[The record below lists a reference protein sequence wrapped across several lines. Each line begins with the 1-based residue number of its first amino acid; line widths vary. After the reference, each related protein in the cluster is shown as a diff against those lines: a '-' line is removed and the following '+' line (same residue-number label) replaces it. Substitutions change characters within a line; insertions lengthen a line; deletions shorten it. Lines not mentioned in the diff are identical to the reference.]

1 MVDKIYA
8 HDGIDWG
15 NVRMLEHLVAT
26 AAVENNEVI
35 SWSTTNDRTIY
46 GVCDRNAA
54 IGEEFNLAIEC
65 AVYIDKEAVALKAG
79 DSFQRH
85 ATNATVT
92 TLAAG
97 AYMGYVLKP
106 AASDDAA
113 AKVAFGAE
121 SPARKGAVG
130 DVVSATNIIDA
141 TDAGSALTQIN
152 ALLAVM
158 RTLEI
163 IGPDAT

>member
-1 MVDKIYA
+1 MTLYA
-8 HDGIDWG
+8 HEGVDWG
-15 NVRMLEHLVAT
+15 NVRMLENLVAT
-26 AAVENNEVI
+26 AAVENNQVLE
-35 SWSTTNDRTIY
+35 WERTDGRKIW

-65 AVYIDKEAVALKAG
+65 AVYFDKEAVAFKVG
-79 DSFQRH
+79 DSFQKH
-85 ATNATVT
+85 ASNDTVT

-97 AYMGYVLKP
+97 AYMGYVIKP

-113 AKVAFGAE
+113 VKVTLGGE
-121 SPARKGAVG
+121 SPARKGAIG
-130 DVVSATNIIDA
+130 DVVSATDIIDA
-141 TDAGSALTQIN
+141 TDAASAVTQIN
-152 ALLAVM
+152 ALLVVM

>member
-1 MVDKIYA
+1 MTLYA
-8 HDGIDWG
+8 HEGVDWG
-15 NVRMLEHLVAT
+15 NVRMLEHLVAI

-35 SWSTTNDRTIY
+35 AWEITNERTIY

-54 IGEEFNLAIEC
+54 IGETFNLAIEC
-65 AVYIDKEAVALKAG
+65 AVYFDKEAVAFAAG
-79 DSFQRH
+79 DSFQKH
-85 ATNATVT
+85 ASNDTVT

-97 AYMGYVLKP
+97 QYMGMVLKP
-106 AASDDAA
+106 AAADDEAV
-113 AKVAFGAE
+113 KVALGTE
-121 SPARKGAVG
+121 SPVRNGAIG
-130 DVVSATNIIDA
+130 DVVSATDIIDA
-141 TDAGSALTQIN
+141 TDAGTALTQLN